1 MEAGRTWVQF
11 PTAPPIERE
20 IMATYQF
27 ICSNCEVTK
36 DVVADITEKP
46 VSPKC
51 EKCDVEMQRKYGLQT
66 IRFIGNGWG
75 KDAR

>member
-1 MEAGRTWVQF
+1 
-11 PTAPPIERE
+11 
-20 IMATYQF
+20 MATYQF

-36 DVVADITEKP
+36 DVVADITEQP
-46 VSPKC
+46 VTPEC
-51 EKCDVEMQRKYGLQT
+51 EQCKVEMQRKFGLQT